1 MSGKPLPILELRH
14 ATFVERYWLWDSRA
28 EEWMLHERKYGP
40 VLQYRLA
47 PAAAWHSVPEVE
59 IITKDPPKPPDD

>member
-1 MSGKPLPILELRH
+1 MSKPVPILELRH

-28 EEWMLHERKYGP
+28 DAWMRNERRTGP

-47 PAAAWHSVPEVE
+47 PGGAWHNVPEVE
-59 IITKDPPKPPDD
+59 VVTKDPPKPPDD